1 MILAYVPFFVGALLI
16 HELGHLAAARACG
29 VEVNEIGLG
38 WGLKLAEFRWHNVN
52 WAIRI
57 LPVGAYVR
65 LDLDEL
71 QRRPLAQQI
80 LIFLAGIVANL
91 VAAALA
97 GGTRLGA
104 MNFLLAATNILPF
117 YQQDGWKC
125 GMVMLRGL
133 LSRKSALV
141 EWIFTVVGTGLSIAV
156 FTALAVRLS
165 QTH

>member
-65 LDLDEL
+65 ALRL
-71 QRRPLAQQI
+71 
-80 LIFLAGIVANL
+80 NW
-91 VAAALA
+91 AAE
-97 GGTRLGA
+97 R
-104 MNFLLAATNILPF
+104 LAA
-117 YQQDGWKC
+117 
-125 GMVMLRGL
+125 
-133 LSRKSALV
+133 SRD
-141 EWIFTVVGTGLSIAV
+141 SIAQI
-156 FTALAVRLS
+156 ALQAGFYDQSHFSRTFKRQFGCTPLEYR
-165 QTH
+165 TDAGR